1 MRNWLLVVVCK
12 GIEFLTNHRGTESA
26 EEEKKEKK
34 EKCSRCLVNY
44 VYSNILLTLL
54 LVQIRMLADF

>member
-1 MRNWLLVVVCK
+1 LFVG

-26 EEEKKEKK
+26 EEEKKE
-34 EKCSRCLVNY
+34 ECSRCSVNY

-54 LVQIRMLADF
+54 LVQIRMLADV